1 MDINKCPV
9 CGTAELRRGR
19 SRFDGFRSWYVTCAC
34 GLRVRKDSTW
44 DTRQHAVDAWNKEVP
59 GNGKPRDQK
68 H

>member
-9 CGTAELRRGR
+9 CGTAALVHDR
-19 SRFDGFRSWYVTCAC
+19 SKYDGKRSWHVECDCHYRIKP
-34 GLRVRKDSTW
+34 GSTW